1 MRGLGKPVKLQYWS
15 ILLIHRYII
24 ECSNCGIIYQSR
36 QHWYGNSVPEHGSI
50 IMENKHLWSSS
61 APANE
66 GATVAGSSN
75 RYREAID
82 MLRTVSDNVSSLTGS
97 STERIADTVAP
108 QYWIPNADIK
118 VRELLKIMFILASTK
133 SQSFFC

>member
-1 MRGLGKPVKLQYWS
+1 M
-15 ILLIHRYII
+15 
-24 ECSNCGIIYQSR
+24 
-36 QHWYGNSVPEHGSI
+36 PEHGSI

-82 MLRTVSDNVSSLTGS
+82 MLRTVSGNVSSLTGS

-133 SQSFFC
+133 TKSFFC